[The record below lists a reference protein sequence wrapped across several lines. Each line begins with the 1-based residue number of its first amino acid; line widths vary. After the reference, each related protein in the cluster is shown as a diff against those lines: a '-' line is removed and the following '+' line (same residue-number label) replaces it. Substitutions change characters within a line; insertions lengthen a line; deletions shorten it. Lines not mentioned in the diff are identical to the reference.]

1 MKLAACMYWGNEST
15 KKVNMRRIVVWRRGN
30 QMNRRISEMY
40 TTSLGKAVLIM
51 LFATGLGVV
60 IVPTYVFARRESA
73 IIVHRPITPHFAV
86 PPLVRFTGTL
96 VPPNKKDENGLH
108 TLRVLIQ
115 DQEWLFRLDNVETLT
130 GTNYGWMILNDIF
143 PPELHFTG
151 SDDLIRT
158 LQAADRTDSPV
169 RVEGRLYISDRMFAV
184 TAVEESAQKTD

>member
-1 MKLAACMYWGNEST
+1 
-15 KKVNMRRIVVWRRGN
+15 
-30 QMNRRISEMY
+30 MY

-60 IVPTYVFARRESA
+60 LAPAHVFARRESA
-73 IIVHRPITPHFAV
+73 IVVHRPIAPHFAI

-96 VPPNKKDENGLH
+96 VPPNEKDENSLH

-151 SDDLIRT
+151 PDDLMRT
-158 LQAADRTDSPV
+158 LQAAERTDSPV
-169 RVEGRLYISDRMFAV
+169 SVEGRLYISDRMFAV
-184 TAVEESAQKTD
+184 TAAEAIVQKTD